1 MAPKH
6 RDGDGYACKREFA
19 IWKNFPG
26 LYMRIGRGK
35 FQGLNGDVIL
45 LLQVGLSMRM
55 YDIYVATWLDII
67 SRF

>member
-1 MAPKH
+1 
-6 RDGDGYACKREFA
+6 
-19 IWKNFPG
+19 
-26 LYMRIGRGK
+26 MRIGRGK